1 VDLWFSLRFIDI
13 PLSTFVLD
21 GFDIIAVELVV
32 IIDATV
38 DAVGLSV
45 DVVGLTVDAVDLS
58 VEVVGLTVDVVGLFV
73 DVNAI
78 DMKMD
83 KQ

>member
-1 VDLWFSLRFIDI
+1 M
-13 PLSTFVLD
+13 D

-32 IIDATV
+32 IIDV
-38 DAVGLSV
+38 DA
-45 DVVGLTVDAVDLS
+45 
-58 VEVVGLTVDVVGLFV
+58 VGLTVDVVGLSV

-78 DMKMD
+78 DMNMD

>member
-1 VDLWFSLRFIDI
+1 VDLWFSLRFINI
-13 PLSTFVLD
+13 PLSTILLD

-32 IIDATV
+32 IID
-38 DAVGLSV
+38 
-45 DVVGLTVDAVDLS
+45 
-58 VEVVGLTVDVVGLFV
+58 VVGLTVDVVGLSV

>member
-1 VDLWFSLRFIDI
+1 MDLWFSLRFINI
-13 PLSTFVLD
+13 PSSALLLD

-45 DVVGLTVDAVDLS
+45 A
-58 VEVVGLTVDVVGLFV
+58 
-73 DVNAI
+73 VNAI

>member
-1 VDLWFSLRFIDI
+1 MDLWFSLRFIDI
-13 PLSTFVLD
+13 PLSTFLLD

-45 DVVGLTVDAVDLS
+45 DVVGLTVD
-58 VEVVGLTVDVVGLFV
+58 VVGLSV